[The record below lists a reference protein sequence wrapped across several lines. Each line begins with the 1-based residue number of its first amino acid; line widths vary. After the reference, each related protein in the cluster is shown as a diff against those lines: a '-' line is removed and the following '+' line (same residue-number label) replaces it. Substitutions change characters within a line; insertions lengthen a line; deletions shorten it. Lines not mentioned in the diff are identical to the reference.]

1 MTNRS
6 KSKKIQ
12 GYAVSHSI
20 ATRNSFRP
28 AKPVQTPICR
38 ESEEFLHVWCLCHLQ
53 AWLQFLCKRRFCVLQ
68 MKSAKSFLYSVLNI
82 GTSTE
87 FTLLEMCPPG
97 EARRGVLN
105 NYIWLKTKREGVGM
119 QRPKTIKED
128 KQCRQADLCLQRS
141 IFELYLDVMEIIYIS
156 VFFFSVER
164 QFLQTVQLR
173 HYLMINSWNKLHR
186 PLEKVNIN

>member
-1 MTNRS
+1 
-6 KSKKIQ
+6 
-12 GYAVSHSI
+12 
-20 ATRNSFRP
+20 
-28 AKPVQTPICR
+28 
-38 ESEEFLHVWCLCHLQ
+38 
-53 AWLQFLCKRRFCVLQ
+53 

-173 HYLMINSWNKLHR
+173 HYLMINS
-186 PLEKVNIN
+186 